1 MLIMHHGHSEF
12 LMESADG
19 YRILTDPFDDHVGYP
34 MHTVDCDAVT
44 VTHGHGDHSY
54 VQKAQGAQV
63 IVDHAGTVHLT
74 PEITVTGI
82 PCWHDDQQ
90 GKLRGQNLI
99 FIYEIDG
106 LRVAHFGDLGA
117 WDEELAARLEDI
129 DILMIP
135 VGGFFTINAASAAR
149 LIERIKPRMVLPMHY
164 KTDANTAAY
173 SDTPDSWAYCWS
185 ISTVLSPIALFGTLM
200 IRSSDTSSAGFSS
213 KRR

>member
-1 MLIMHHGHSEF
+1 MCRKHRE
-12 LMESADG
+12 
-19 YRILTDPFDDHVGYP
+19 
-34 MHTVDCDAVT
+34 
-44 VTHGHGDHSY
+44 
-54 VQKAQGAQV
+54 
-63 IVDHAGTVHLT
+63 
-74 PEITVTGI
+74 EITVTGI
-82 PCWHDDQQ
+82 PCWHDDQL

-164 KTDANTAAY
+164 KTDANA
-173 SDTPDSWAYCWS
+173 SW
-185 ISTVLSPIALFGTLM
+185 PIAPLDDCLAALGAQDAPRMPLLRVTKEDLSEQPR
-200 IRSSDTSSAGFSS
+200 IAILTDRA
-213 KRR
+213 